1 MNVLSLCSLWGVHS
15 AVYWATKIIGH
26 TVPLKHFETFVSNR
40 RKLREITVDTLMY
53 NVLIAHGVVALSY
66 SFNFMSIFDKHAE
79 EQMWLVSH
87 IVLELCYYCYDF
99 LEMLLKPVACR
110 ADFVVHHVLA
120 ISLLLTCYMSNLM
133 TFGVY
138 LSTMLNITNL
148 PLSLFRLGY
157 ISNSISFRFTSS
169 LFFLCAFVY
178 VRILTFLDMIVNDVF
193 LAHDAGILTP
203 GESMV
208 ILPSM
213 VCLFAL
219 QFVWALKLISI
230 TVENGITWYK
240 YREFRQSMPDYL
252 KDFWK
257 PSAGAVMRL
266 LKDKSMYENFQ
277 KHMLELPPLE
287 DDVTTLQGDMQSLE
301 ERIRGK
307 FGQEIEWMTDIEHME
322 LNSSSSSE
330 GDEGDEGDTE
340 GDSEDKGGDEG
351 TTGDGWSDDEGASHP
366 IQTSSDTSDPFENVR
381 PQKVEE
387 ITGATEALEAEAEAE
402 AEAYEEFPNLTQ
414 IPKSLFR
421 DIEPFRE
428 VLSQNQVKKL
438 REFFS
443 PKA

>member
-1 MNVLSLCSLWGVHS
+1 M
-15 AVYWATKIIGH
+15 YWATQIIGR

-40 RKLREITVDTLMY
+40 RKLREITADSLMY
-53 NVLIAHGVVALSY
+53 NVLIAHGIVALSY
-66 SFNFMSIFDKHAE
+66 SFDFMNIFDKRAE

-87 IVLELCYYCYDF
+87 VVLELCYYFYDF
-99 LEMLLKPVACR
+99 LALLLKPVACR

-120 ISLLLTCYMSNLM
+120 ISLLLTCYMSNFM

-213 VCLFAL
+213 VGLFAL

-402 AEAYEEFPNLTQ
+402 AYEEFPNLTQ